1 MNARYWLR
9 LLKNSLTAFAISGRN
24 LGDGVALQWH
34 LMVLVLLAAVL
45 HATWN
50 AVVKSSGDQF
60 LSFAAIRATGT
71 IVATGLV
78 FFVPAPAG
86 EAWPYILAGV
96 FVHNC
101 YYVVLL
107 QAYRFGD
114 LSHVYPLAR
123 GIAPVTVAVLAAV
136 FAGEVPNTGAMAGIG
151 LVSAGIISLMFTGRG
166 AGDGLKPVLMAVAT
180 GLFIAA
186 YTVVDGI
193 GIRLGETVFGYIVW
207 LNVGEGIPV
216 MIAAVAMRPKEVGPF
231 LKIHWPR
238 TTGTGLLVI
247 LAYGLV
253 LYALSQGAMAHV
265 SALRETSVLFATVIG
280 VVLLRDP
287 LGWRRITAAAAIVAG
302 VILMQVS

>member
-1 MNARYWLR
+1 
-9 LLKNSLTAFAISGRN
+9 
-24 LGDGVALQWH
+24 
-34 LMVLVLLAAVL
+34 MVLVLLAAVL
-45 HATWN
+45 HSTWN
-50 AVVKSSGDQF
+50 ALVKSSGDQF
-60 LSFAAIRATGT
+60 LSFTAIRATGT
-71 IVATGLV
+71 IVAAGAA
-78 FFVPAPAG
+78 FFVPVPVSY
-86 EAWPYILAGV
+86 AWPYLLAGV
-96 FVHNC
+96 AIHNC

-136 FAGEVPNTGAMAGIG
+136 FVGEIPTTGAITGIG
-151 LVSAGIISLMFTGRG
+151 LVSAGIISLMFTGPG
-166 AGDGLKPVLMAVAT
+166 AGNESGDGSGKGAGGDLKAVLLAVAT
-180 GLFIAA
+180 GLFIAG

-207 LNVGEGIPV
+207 LNVGEGIPF

-231 LKIHWPR
+231 LKRHWPR
-238 TTGTGLLVI
+238 TTGTGLLVV

-280 VVLLRDP
+280 VVILREP
-287 LGWRRITAAAAIVAG
+287 LGWRRVAAAAVIVAG

>member
-1 MNARYWLR
+1 M
-9 LLKNSLTAFAISGRN
+9 
-24 LGDGVALQWH
+24 ALQLH

-50 AVVKSSGDQF
+50 AVVKLSGDQF
-60 LSFAAIRATGT
+60 LSFTAIRATGT
-71 IVATGLV
+71 VVATGLV
-78 FFVPAPAG
+78 FFMPVPAG
-86 EAWPYILAGV
+86 DAWPYLVAGV
-96 FVHNC
+96 AIHNC

-123 GIAPVTVAVLAAV
+123 GVAPVTVAVLAAV
-136 FAGEVPNTGAMAGIG
+136 FAGEVPSTGAMAGIV
-151 LVSAGIISLMFTGRG
+151 LVSAGIVSLMFTGRG
-166 AGDGLKPVLMAVAT
+166 AGNETAGGGGGDLRAVIMAVAT
-180 GLFIAA
+180 GFFIAG

-207 LNVGEGIPV
+207 LNVGEGIPF

-238 TTGTGLLVI
+238 TTGTGLLVV

-253 LYALSQGAMAHV
+253 LYALSQGAMAHI

-280 VVLLRDP
+280 VVLLREP
-287 LGWRRITAAAAIVAG
+287 LGWRRVAAAAVIVAG

>member
-1 MNARYWLR
+1 
-9 LLKNSLTAFAISGRN
+9 
-24 LGDGVALQWH
+24 VALQLH

-45 HATWN
+45 HAIWN

-60 LSFAAIRATGT
+60 LSFTAIRATGT

-78 FFVPAPAG
+78 FFVPVPVSD
-86 EAWPYILAGV
+86 AWPYLLAGV

-123 GIAPVTVAVLAAV
+123 GVAPVTVAVLAAV
-136 FAGEVPNTGAMAGIG
+136 FAGEVPNTGAKAGIG
-151 LVSAGIISLMFTGRG
+151 LVSVGIISLMFTGRG
-166 AGDGLKPVLMAVAT
+166 DGSGPGGDLKAVLMAVAT

-207 LNVGEGIPV
+207 LNVGEGIPF
-216 MIAAVAMRPKEVGPF
+216 MIAAVVLRRQEIGPF
-231 LKIHWPR
+231 LKLNWPR
-238 TTGTGLLVI
+238 TTGTGRLVV

-280 VVLLRDP
+280 VVLLREP
-287 LGWRRITAAAAIVAG
+287 LGWRRIAAAAVIVAG